1 MAALAFAAC
10 SAAPGLARAQE
21 AVDDPWEGFNRDM
34 YAVHDSVDRAVL
46 EPVARGY
53 RSVTPG
59 PVRTG
64 VRNFLRNL
72 RSPVTFV
79 NDLLQGEIERAGV
92 TFVRFGVNTTVGMAG
107 LLDPATSMGM
117 ERHDEDFGQ
126 TLAVWGVEP
135 GPYIFVPVL
144 GPTTLRDGA
153 GGPAAQRRQTFNR
166 LMAQFA
172 DMPRIANFVL
182 GRYGA
187 QLRSDAALRAD
198 WTRTF
203 QEYAI
208 AVYEDRLERFS
219 GSSIRVTGSVERV
232 PGRDVIVSSELQPRT
247 GGRPTQVQW
256 RLLRSGDVWKVVDI
270 SLVLDGNEIWLAQQ
284 QQRDFLAALD
294 RNNGDIRALMSNLRE
309 LTASMR
315 ERIMARS

>member
-1 MAALAFAAC
+1 VSSPSFTRAAFLAGVVSLGVLAAAPEAHAARNGDAERYVQENA
-10 SAAPGLARAQE
+10 SAA
-21 AVDDPWEGFNRDM
+21 M
-34 YAVHDSVDRAVL
+34 
-46 EPVARGY
+46 
-53 RSVTPG
+53 
-59 PVRTG
+59 
-64 VRNFLRNL
+64 
-72 RSPVTFV
+72 
-79 NDLLQGEIERAGV
+79 
-92 TFVRFGVNTTVGMAG
+92 
-107 LLDPATSMGM
+107 
-117 ERHDEDFGQ
+117 Q
-126 TLAVWGVEP
+126 TL
-135 GPYIFVPVL
+135 
-144 GPTTLRDGA
+144 GA
-153 GGPAAQRRQTFNR
+153 GGPATQRRQTFNR

-187 QLRSDAALRAD
+187 QLRSDATLRAE

-232 PGRDVIVSSELQPRT
+232 PGRDVIVSSELQPRA
-247 GGRPTQVQW
+247 GGRPAQVQW